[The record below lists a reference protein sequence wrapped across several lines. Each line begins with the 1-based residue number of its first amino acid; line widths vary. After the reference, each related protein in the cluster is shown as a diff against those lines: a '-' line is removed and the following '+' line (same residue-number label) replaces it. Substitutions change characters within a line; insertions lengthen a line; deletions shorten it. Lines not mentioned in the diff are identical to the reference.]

1 MAPRALAWQN
11 DVNNSTKWE
20 ETMKALLR
28 LLAVGAAVGAL
39 LTPANALRA
48 QLLITGNDEKISFD
62 ETGKTVNRPPGK
74 DTVSIIDIHDP
85 TKPRIIA
92 NLPLMNSIMGPPVNL
107 AITPDQHL
115 ALVANSLDW
124 VKEGEGWKGVPD
136 NKIYVIDLT
145 TSPPVQIATVEA
157 GKQPSG
163 MAINRA
169 GTLALVANRA
179 DASVSVLSID
189 GKTVK
194 LVDTVSL
201 ASPAATSGAQAAPS
215 ATPSAVAITPDGK
228 RALVVK
234 SGANRV
240 ALLDIDGQKVSY
252 AKVDGKNYDMA
263 SGLTP
268 LNVQV
273 APDGK
278 VAIVA
283 NMGGGQD
290 GQVDTVAVVDME
302 ANPPRVID
310 QVVVGDGPEGLAI
323 SPAGGYA
330 ASLLLNGTG
339 GTPKTAFYRHDNS
352 YVVLLKIDGKTVRKV
367 AQADVGGLSEGIAF
381 SPDGRHLYVGNF
393 VDGNVDILRV
403 DGDTLTKVANFAL
416 PGHPASMRGSTP

>member
-1 MAPRALAWQN
+1 MRPFVW
-11 DVNNSTKWE
+11 
-20 ETMKALLR
+20 
-28 LLAVGAAVGAL
+28 LLALSVAAGTLLAPAGGAG
-39 LTPANALRA
+39 A

-62 ETGKTVNRPPGK
+62 ETGKTVTHPPGK
-74 DTVSIIDIHDP
+74 DTVSIIDIREP
-85 TKPRIIA
+85 TKPRIVA
-92 NLPLMNSIMGPPVNL
+92 NLPLMNTITGPPVNL

-124 VKEGEGWKGVPD
+124 VKDGEGWKGVPD

-145 TSPPVQIATVEA
+145 TSPPVQIGTVEA

-179 DASVSVLSID
+179 DDSVSMLSIE
-189 GKTVK
+189 GKSVQ
-194 LVDTVSL
+194 LVGTVSV
-201 ASPAATSGAQAAPS
+201 ANPSTTPGTQAAPP

-252 AKVDGKNYDMA
+252 AKVDGKNYDMT
-263 SGLTP
+263 SGLNP

-273 APDGK
+273 TPDGK
-278 VAIVA
+278 LAIV
-283 NMGGGQD
+283 NNIGGGQD
-290 GQVDTVAVVDME
+290 GQVDTVGVIDLQAD
-302 ANPPRVID
+302 PPRVID
-310 QVVVGDGPEGLAI
+310 QVVVGDGPEGLAM

-330 ASLLLNGTG
+330 ASVILNGTG
-339 GTPKTAFYRHDNS
+339 GTPKTAFYWHEHS
-352 YVVLLKIDGKTVRKV
+352 YVSLLKIEGKTVRN
-367 AQADVGGLSEGIAF
+367 VGQLAVGDLAEGVAF
-381 SPDGRHLYVGNF
+381 SPDGHFLFVGNF
-393 VDGNVDILRV
+393 VDGNMDILRL
-403 DGDTLTKVANFAL
+403 DGDTLTIVASFAL